1 MENTWW
7 LSRIKLKGYSP
18 ERTFFFCFFTLSS
31 LKALNEHGKM
41 ITNVR
46 IETVTER
53 ITTPDKGAFFSN
65 FERAYTVSIALF
77 VLWLENTRAGV
88 FKRNFR
94 YFAAFLRN
102 DILLKGAKAKH
113 VI

>member
-1 MENTWW
+1 M
-7 LSRIKLKGYSP
+7 
-18 ERTFFFCFFTLSS
+18 
-31 LKALNEHGKM
+31 KALNEHGKT

-46 IETVTER
+46 IENVTER
-53 ITTPDKGAFFSN
+53 IMTPDKGAFFLTLN
-65 FERAYTVSIALF
+65 VPTRVSIILF
-77 VLWLENTRAGV
+77 VLWLENMRAGV

-102 DILLKGAKAKH
+102 DILLRGAKAKH